1 MPLSILFLTEPWAHG
16 YQCVYK
22 RWSVILQLGFS
33 NHPIL
38 LNIYY
43 GQASVLHFIGTD
55 LTQSWPQY
63 CEVGINPLPLK
74 LGAQLNCLRPL
85 WQSRNSD
92 PPPAGSKPVLISVCG
107 WTEAGRFGSC
117 LSSAWAF
124 TLGLYI
130 MNSLLGLGPAGTLQ
144 VSQLGTLPV
153 SSMSAGNPH
162 HASDSEM
169 PVWAQESLNCQG
181 KCNLNLKVPR
191 SWTFFPTEVLEGHTF
206 SSTQQHEIK
215 QLVRS
220 YKD

>member
-1 MPLSILFLTEPWAHG
+1 MGQEAKSDILCRHLLYTEGRKYTHISHWRSLKYHHNNLAQFLLFCCYITSQLKKGIELRGEGLTFHSTED
-16 YQCVYK
+16 QSEC
-22 RWSVILQLGFS
+22 SQSSDQLQ
-33 NHPIL
+33 I
-38 LNIYY
+38 
-43 GQASVLHFIGTD
+43 FIWKHHTE
-55 LTQSWPQY
+55 L
-63 CEVGINPLPLK
+63 
-74 LGAQLNCLRPL
+74 AQHT
-85 WQSRNSD
+85 
-92 PPPAGSKPVLISVCG
+92 K
-107 WTEAGRFGSC
+107 AGRFGSC